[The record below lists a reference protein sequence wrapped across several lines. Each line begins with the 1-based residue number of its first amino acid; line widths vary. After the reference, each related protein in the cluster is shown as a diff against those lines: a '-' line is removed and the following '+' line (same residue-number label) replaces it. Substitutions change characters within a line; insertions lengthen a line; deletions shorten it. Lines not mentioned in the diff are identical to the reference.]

1 MINQD
6 TFQKFL
12 FEALQIRGEWVRL
25 GDSFQEATR
34 NVAYPQEILSL
45 LGQTVAASVLLT
57 GTLKFAGKLSIHARG
72 EGPVSL
78 LMAETDHEKRFRGL
92 ASWKGEISQGLSLKD
107 YLGNAQLAITIDPER
122 GNQYQGI
129 VPLER
134 ETLSDCL
141 VQYFEMSEQLDT
153 HLMLG
158 ADKQGAYG
166 LMLQKLPGYRE
177 IEDQDAWNRIVQLAS
192 TLTPEELLT
201 TDNETLLLRLFHEE
215 TVISYPA
222 EVVQFNC
229 SCSRERTAASI
240 QSLGKEEALDILEHD
255 KNIVVDCQFCAARY
269 TFDRSEVQEL
279 FDLGELH

>member
-12 FEALQIRGEWVRL
+12 FEELQIRGEWVRL

-34 NVAYPQEILSL
+34 NVAYPKEILSL
-45 LGQTVAASVLLT
+45 LGQTIAASVLLT
-57 GTLKFAGKLSIHARG
+57 GTLKFAGKLAIHARG

-78 LMAETDHEKRFRGL
+78 LMAETDHEKQFKGL
-92 ASWKGEISQGLSLKD
+92 ATWDGDIAPDLPLKD

-134 ETLSDCL
+134 ESLSDCL

-153 HLMLG
+153 HLLLG
-158 ADKQGAYG
+158 ADEQGCYG

-177 IEDQDAWNRIVQLAS
+177 IDDQDAWSRVVQLAS
-192 TLTPEELLT
+192 TLSPEELLT
-201 TDNETLLLRLFHEE
+201 TDNETLLMRLFHEE
-215 TVISYPA
+215 VVISYPPEMVKFRCA
-222 EVVQFNC
+222 
-229 SCSRERTAASI
+229 CSRERTAASI
-240 QSLGKEEALDILEHD
+240 QSLGKDQALDILEHD
-255 KNIVVDCQFCAARY
+255 KKIVVDCQFCAARY
-269 TFDRSEVQEL
+269 TFDRHEVQSL